1 MISQQRGMAA
11 HYSADRHF
19 AAEPS
24 DGRQQVNRPF
34 YAIGVLL
41 AFLALA
47 MLAVG
52 LSSRPRPLAPTGTG
66 PSAAGSGMQAPGMQ
80 APGMQAPRHQP
91 GPTAY
96 VLFVPDAPVVEAVSQ
111 VAVCRAAVCQA
122 VAARQPTYEQPTYEQ
137 GCGWDRETGMVY
149 LPVREPATGL
159 RSVRV
164 EMARDP
170 SQWTGPD
177 DALRT
182 GYDPDYDRAMDAAL
196 APRRPATV
204 LIDESADDDELVRR
218 FQSLLPPS
226 AASSAPL
233 SRQWEQQLRT
243 IYLGAANRLE
253 RLLNRGQ
260 ATANHERGPTW
271 SDYMAWIESQQA
283 TVAGL
288 NTRVSASPFWGQPKD
303 QVLQIAVSA
312 LNRVAEMLH
321 AAVLRLMD
329 GAAERLAQRTSVS
342 AAVVSPK

>member
-1 MISQQRGMAA
+1 M
-11 HYSADRHF
+11 
-19 AAEPS
+19 
-24 DGRQQVNRPF
+24 NRPF

-66 PSAAGSGMQAPGMQ
+66 PSAAGSGMHTPGMQ
-80 APGMQAPRHQP
+80 APGKQAPRHQP

-111 VAVCRAAVCQA
+111 VAVCQAAVRHT
-122 VAARQPTYEQPTYEQ
+122 VALEQPTYEQ

-149 LPVREPATGL
+149 LPVREAAMGL

-170 SQWTGPD
+170 SHWSGPSND
-177 DALRT
+177 LRT
-182 GYDPDYDRAMDAAL
+182 GYDADYDRAMDPTL
-196 APRRPATV
+196 APMRPATV
-204 LIDESADDDELVRR
+204 LIDESAGGDDELVQG

-226 AASSAPL
+226 ASTAPA
-233 SRQWEQQLRT
+233 RRRNWEQQLRT

-253 RLLNRGQ
+253 RLIDRGQ
-260 ATANHERGPTW
+260 ATASHQRGPTW

-283 TVAGL
+283 SVAGL
-288 NTRVSASPFWGQPKD
+288 NTRVSASPFWGRPKD

-321 AAVLRLMD
+321 AAVLRLID
-329 GAAERLAQRTSVS
+329 ASAERLAQRTGVPG
-342 AAVVSPK
+342 ATRSPK

>member
-1 MISQQRGMAA
+1 M
-11 HYSADRHF
+11 
-19 AAEPS
+19 
-24 DGRQQVNRPF
+24 NRPF

-52 LSSRPRPLAPTGTG
+52 LSSRPRPLSPTGTG
-66 PSAAGSGMQAPGMQ
+66 PSAAGSGMQAPGMQAPGMQ

-96 VLFVPDAPVVEAVSQ
+96 VLFVPDAPVAEAVSQ
-111 VAVCRAAVCQA
+111 VAVSQPAVSQA
-122 VAARQPTYEQPTYEQ
+122 VAPLQPTYEQ

-149 LPVREPATGL
+149 LPVREPAAGL
-159 RSVRV
+159 FGVRV
-164 EMARDP
+164 ELARDP

-177 DALRT
+177 DDLRT
-182 GYDPDYDRAMDAAL
+182 GYDPDYDRAMDPAVAQE
-196 APRRPATV
+196 PPATV
-204 LIDESADDDELVRR
+204 LIDESADDELVRR

-226 AASSAPL
+226 AASTAPV
-233 SRQWEQQLRT
+233 SRRQWEQQVRT

-260 ATANHERGPTW
+260 ATASPQRGPTW
-271 SDYMAWIESQQA
+271 SDYRAWIESQQA

-288 NTRVSASPFWGQPKD
+288 NTSVSAGAFWGQPKD

-342 AAVVSPK
+342 AVTVSPK